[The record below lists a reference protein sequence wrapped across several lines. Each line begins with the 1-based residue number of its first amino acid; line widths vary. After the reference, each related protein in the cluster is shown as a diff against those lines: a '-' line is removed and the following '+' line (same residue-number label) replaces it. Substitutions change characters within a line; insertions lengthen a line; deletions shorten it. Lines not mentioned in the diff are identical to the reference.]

1 MPSRSTEAY
10 QTQAVD
16 IHPAAD
22 RLWFELWRSQSIE
35 QRWQRVCGLQ
45 RQGRCLALWAARQ
58 RLPATASDL
67 AIAQEFAR
75 AILGDWL
82 GDGGSERLT
91 YSGDPMTWQQ
101 DQSAILA
108 QLHELFEQRSIP
120 YLVTGGQAA
129 IIWGEPRFT
138 TDLDILLAIDGAQLA
153 ALTQT
158 LEAVG
163 FYVAEPLHHTINI
176 IHRDRIDNADLILSQ
191 RTPFERSALERRY
204 RVEAPGIPVHYIATA
219 EDVVLA
225 KLLWRR
231 SSRSEKQ
238 WRDCLGIVKI
248 QGDRLDRAYLTTW
261 AERLS
266 LQDDLRD
273 LLAAG
278 GL

>member
-35 QRWQRVCGLQ
+35 RRWQRVCGLQ
-45 RQGRCLALWAARQ
+45 RQGRGLALWAARQ
-58 RLPATASDL
+58 RLPATASEL

-75 AILGDWL
+75 AIWGDR
-82 GDGGSERLT
+82 GGEGGLELLT
-91 YSGDPMTWQQ
+91 YGGDPMSWQQ

-108 QLHELFEQRSIP
+108 QLHELFEQQSIP

-138 TDLDILLAIDGAQLA
+138 TDLDILLAIEGAQLS
-153 ALTQT
+153 ALTET
-158 LEAVG
+158 LEAAG

-176 IHRDRIDNADLILSQ
+176 IHRDRIDNADLIVSQ
-191 RTPFERSALERRY
+191 QTPFECSALERRY

-231 SSRSEKQ
+231 GSRSEKQ

-248 QGDRLDRAYLTTW
+248 QGDRLDLAYLATW
-261 AERLS
+261 ADRLS